1 MSILINIEDLLS
13 GQLVEGTRME
23 FKKGWNPKPIM
34 RSVCAFANDFENE
47 GSGYIIIGV
56 EEVDGKP
63 LRPVLGFNPDELE
76 KVEKEI
82 IGYGNQIKP
91 SYLPR
96 LSLEA
101 IDNKHV
107 LVIWTP
113 AGSNR
118 PYKVPDDVSAKHKTY
133 NYRIRYRS
141 NSIVPNQEQEIE
153 LLQLTAQVPFDD
165 RPNTKASIEDLSH
178 QLMRKHLKA
187 TNSKLY
193 QESKE
198 IEIIELAEKMNLSQ
212 GAKEHLFPK
221 NIGLL
226 MFSKDTQKYFPSA
239 IIEVVNYPYGLAG
252 KQFEEKAYTGT
263 IQQQLLDVLDYFKTV
278 IIRKRVIKHK
288 HKEQADVVYN
298 YPYDA
303 IEEALSNAVYH
314 RNYELLDPIEVRILP
329 NVIEIISFNGVDAS
343 IKQKDF
349 DKGRVRARR
358 YRNRR
363 VGEFLKE
370 LRLTE
375 GRGTGVPT
383 IIKALKDNDSPEAIF
398 DTNEPERISFIVEIP
413 IHPLF
418 EGEVYDQGEN
428 LSDQGKEV
436 NDQVSDQDKKMT
448 DQDADQDNRFV
459 SKGFEELEEIINKNK
474 NEFSDQDTDQDADQ
488 DEIAFDDRYK
498 ELLKS
503 IKMVFG
509 KERIPDNKVISK
521 YKASAL
527 AISKEQLDILK
538 FALNVKSNKEIQ
550 EEALKLK
557 THTDNFKN
565 HIEPLL
571 VKGFL
576 RRTLPNKPTSKYQK
590 YYTTKRGEAVI
601 YIREQL
607 IKTN

>member
-1 MSILINIEDLLS
+1 MSILISIEDLLS

-47 GSGYIIIGV
+47 GSGYIIVGV
-56 EEVDGKP
+56 DEKDGKP
-63 LRPVLGFNPDELE
+63 VRPVHGFNPDELE

-91 SYLPR
+91 TYLPR
-96 LSLEA
+96 LSLEE

-107 LVIWTP
+107 LVIWVP

-118 PYKVPDDVSAKHKTY
+118 PYKVPDDVKAKHKVY
-133 NYRIRYRS
+133 NYRIRYSS

-153 LLQLTAQVPFDD
+153 LIQLTAQIPFDD
-165 RPNTKASIEDLSH
+165 RPNTKASIDDLSRE
-178 QLMRKHLKA
+178 LMRNHLRA
-187 TNSKLY
+187 TSSKLY
-193 QESKE
+193 EESKNMDLV
-198 IEIIELAEKMNLSQ
+198 ELAEKMNLCQ
-212 GAKEHLFPK
+212 GSNEHLFPK

-226 MFSKDTQKYFPSA
+226 MFSEETQKFFPA
-239 IIEVVNYPYGLAG
+239 ARIEVVNYPYGLAG
-252 KQFEEKAYTGT
+252 KQFEEKEYTGT

-278 IIRKRVIKHK
+278 VMRKMVIKHR
-288 HKEQADVVYN
+288 HKEQADVVFN

-303 IEEALSNAVYH
+303 FEEALSNAVYH

-329 NVIEIISFNGVDAS
+329 DVIEIISFNGVDAS
-343 IKQKDF
+343 IKQKHF

-383 IIKALKDNDSPEAIF
+383 IIKALEENNSPEAIF

-413 IHPLF
+413 IHSLF
-418 EGEVYDQGEN
+418 EEEDN
-428 LSDQGKEV
+428 DQGKETT
-436 NDQVSDQDKKMT
+436 DQDDDQDVCLVLKGLEELEAIINKDKTEVSDQET
-448 DQDADQDNRFV
+448 DLNGDEDETV
-459 SKGFEELEEIINKNK
+459 FEE
-474 NEFSDQDTDQDADQ
+474 
-488 DEIAFDDRYK
+488 RYK
-498 ELLKS
+498 HLLKHLKE
-503 IKMVFG
+503 IFG
-509 KERIPDNKVISK
+509 KKHEPDVKLISK
-521 YKASAL
+521 YRESAL

-538 FALNVKSNKEIQ
+538 FALTVKSNKEIQ

-571 VKGFL
+571 IKGFL
-576 RRTLPNKPTSKYQK
+576 RRTIPNKPTSKYQK

-601 YIREQL
+601 HIREQL
-607 IKTN
+607 LKK

>member
-56 EEVDGKP
+56 EEIDGKP
-63 LRPVLGFNPDELE
+63 IRPVLGFNPDELE

-82 IGYGNQIKP
+82 IAYGNHIKP

-101 IDNKHV
+101 VDNKHV
-107 LVIWTP
+107 LVIWVP

-118 PYKVPDDVSAKHKTY
+118 PYKVPDDVKAKHKTY

-178 QLMRKHLKA
+178 QLMRSHLRT

-193 QESKE
+193 AESKE
-198 IEIIELAEKMNLSQ
+198 MEVEELAEKMNLSQ
-212 GAKEHLFPK
+212 GANEHLFPK

-226 MFSKDTQKYFPSA
+226 MFSNETQKFFPSA
-239 IIEVVNYPYGLAG
+239 VIEVVNYPYGLAG

-418 EGEVYDQGEN
+418 EGKN
-428 LSDQGKEV
+428 LSDQVNDQGKEV
-436 NDQVSDQDKKMT
+436 T
-448 DQDADQDNRFV
+448 DQDADQDMHLV
-459 SKGFEELEEIINKNK
+459 SKGFEELEEIINKDK
-474 NEFSDQDTDQDADQ
+474 SEFADQDTDQDADQ

-538 FALNVKSNKEIQ
+538 FALNAKSNKEIQ
-550 EEALKLK
+550 EEVLKLK

-607 IKTN
+607 IKN